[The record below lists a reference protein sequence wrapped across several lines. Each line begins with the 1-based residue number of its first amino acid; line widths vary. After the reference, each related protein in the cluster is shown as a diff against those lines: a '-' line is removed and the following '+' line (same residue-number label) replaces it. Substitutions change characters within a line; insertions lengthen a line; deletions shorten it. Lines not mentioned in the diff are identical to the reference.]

1 MSEDTYGSSISDLRS
16 ELRLCKKYARNI
28 TSEYKGYSI
37 FNFSGRK
44 DALRRLKFYTVQID
58 SIYQTGNDCSEF
70 YKEDF
75 VPFMIDL
82 LEYKEHDNYT
92 FVDNIYD
99 KITRRSY
106 DIITTTTHAN
116 AIYESSSGFNMVD
129 FCSNCND
136 NKFIILDHNDRHGL
150 YHNLEFR
157 DEYANYPY
165 LANVGEDIINYR
177 LRNRN
182 ASSKEVL
189 NNVLN
194 NLKKK
199 NKQKKKLDQ

>member
-1 MSEDTYGSSISDLRS
+1 
-16 ELRLCKKYARNI
+16 
-28 TSEYKGYSI
+28 
-37 FNFSGRK
+37 
-44 DALRRLKFYTVQID
+44 
-58 SIYQTGNDCSEF
+58 
-70 YKEDF
+70 
-75 VPFMIDL
+75 
-82 LEYKEHDNYT
+82 
-92 FVDNIYD
+92 
-99 KITRRSY
+99 
-106 DIITTTTHAN
+106 
-116 AIYESSSGFNMVD
+116 MVD

-136 NKFIILDHNDRHGL
+136 NKFIILDHNDKYGL
-150 YHNLEFR
+150 HHNLEFR
-157 DEYANYPY
+157 GEYANYPY

>member
-16 ELRLCKKYARNI
+16 ELRLCKKYAREI
-28 TSEYKGYSI
+28 TAEYKGYSI

-44 DALRRLKFYTVQID
+44 DALRRLEYYVVQID
-58 SIYQTGNDCSEF
+58 SIYQTGNDYSEF
-70 YKEDF
+70 DKEDF

-116 AIYESSSGFNMVD
+116 SIYESHSKFNLED
-129 FCSNCND
+129 FCRRCND
-136 NKFIILDHNDRHGL
+136 DKIIILNHSNKYGL

-199 NKQKKKLDQ
+199 SKQKKKLDQ

>member
-16 ELRLCKKYARNI
+16 ELRLCKKYARDI
-28 TSEYKGYSI
+28 TKEYKGYSI

-44 DALRRLKFYTVQID
+44 DALRRLEFYAVQID

-70 YKEDF
+70 DKEDF

-82 LEYKEHDNYT
+82 LEYKERDSYT

-116 AIYESSSGFNMVD
+116 SIYESPSGFNMVD

-136 NKFIILDHNDRHGL
+136 NKVIILNHSDKYGL
-150 YHNLEFR
+150 HHNLEFR

-165 LANVGEDIINYR
+165 LANIGEDIINYR
-177 LRNRN
+177 LNNRN

-189 NNVLN
+189 NNTLD

-199 NKQKKKLDQ
+199 NKQKKKLD

>member
-16 ELRLCKKYARNI
+16 ELRLCKKYARDI
-28 TSEYKGYSI
+28 TAEYKSYSI

-44 DALRRLKFYTVQID
+44 DALRRLEFYIVQIN
-58 SIYQTGNDCSEF
+58 SIYKTGNDYSEF

-75 VPFMIDL
+75 ATFMIEL
-82 LEYKEHDNYT
+82 LEYKEHDNYS

-99 KITRRSY
+99 KITRKSY
-106 DIITTTTHAN
+106 DIITTTTHASE
-116 AIYESSSGFNMVD
+116 IYKNSSGFNLVD
-129 FCSNCND
+129 FCRNCND
-136 NKFIILDHNDRHGL
+136 NKVIILDHNDKHGL

-177 LRNRN
+177 LTNRN

-189 NNVLN
+189 SNVLN